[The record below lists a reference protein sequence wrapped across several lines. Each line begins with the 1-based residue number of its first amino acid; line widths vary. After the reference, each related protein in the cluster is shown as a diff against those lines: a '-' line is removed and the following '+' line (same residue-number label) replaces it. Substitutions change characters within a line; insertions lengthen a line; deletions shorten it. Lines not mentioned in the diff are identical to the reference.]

1 MGVKSTAFKIEPL
14 TAAGAPQFGA
24 IVHVSRSISP
34 GRMPLQMPHKIL
46 FLLVFISL
54 LPHPARAGGDAPASL
69 SSPKIELTPE
79 ELAER
84 EGRRACK
91 AALCAAFR
99 NPAKGET
106 VACSIRK
113 SFRKE
118 QLQKIISKAKVSWP
132 WGRVVCN
139 AGLTADRA
147 ELAKALTSEKL
158 VLKFSPHTVACDVEH
173 DGEAPSRITAEMTPE
188 VTFEKGK
195 ATKAVMNWGKVDGPT
210 LVKGLM
216 WTATATDNTVN
227 VLGSMVVDDMNDF
240 VTSKCD
246 EVKADWQGK

>member
-1 MGVKSTAFKIEPL
+1 
-14 TAAGAPQFGA
+14 
-24 IVHVSRSISP
+24 
-34 GRMPLQMPHKIL
+34 MPLKTLYFLIIAMLAPHLACAAEPIPEEAVTLSAPK
-46 FLLVFISL
+46 
-54 LPHPARAGGDAPASL
+54 AG
-69 SSPKIELTPE
+69 LTPE
-79 ELAER
+79 EIAER

-99 NPAKGET
+99 NPANGEN

-118 QLQKIISKAKVSWP
+118 QLQKIVSKAKVTWP
-132 WGRVVCN
+132 WGRVVCG
-139 AGLTADRA
+139 ADLKADRSV
-147 ELAKALTSEKL
+147 LAKALTDKK
-158 VLKFSPHTVACDVEH
+158 VVVTFDPHKVACEIEH
-173 DGEAPSRITAEMTPE
+173 EGAAASSITAVMTPA
-188 VTFEKGK
+188 VTFENGK
-195 ATKAVMNWGKVDGPT
+195 AVKAVLNWGQVEGPT

-240 VTSKCD
+240 VTAKCD

>member
-1 MGVKSTAFKIEPL
+1 MPL
-14 TAAGAPQFGA
+14 KVLFILVLASFAPRFAGAA
-24 IVHVSRSISP
+24 E
-34 GRMPLQMPHKIL
+34 
-46 FLLVFISL
+46 
-54 LPHPARAGGDAPASL
+54 PAREEAATLSASKAG
-69 SSPKIELTPE
+69 LTQE
-79 ELAER
+79 ELVER

-99 NPAKGET
+99 NPANGENVSCT
-106 VACSIRK
+106 IRK

-118 QLQKIISKAKVSWP
+118 QLQKIVSKAKVSWP
-132 WGRVVCN
+132 WGRVVCS
-139 AGLTADRA
+139 ADLKADRSV
-147 ELAKALTSEKL
+147 LAKALTSEK
-158 VLKFSPHTVACDVEH
+158 VVVTFDPHKVACEIEH
-173 DGEAPSRITAEMTPE
+173 EGAAASSITAEMTPA

-195 ATKAVMNWGKVDGPT
+195 AVKAVMNWGQVDGPT

-240 VTSKCD
+240 VTAKCD

>member
-1 MGVKSTAFKIEPL
+1 MLKNITIIAAASILPL
-14 TAAGAPQFGA
+14 TALAA
-24 IVHVSRSISP
+24 
-34 GRMPLQMPHKIL
+34 
-46 FLLVFISL
+46 
-54 LPHPARAGGDAPASL
+54 DAPAPDTATL
-69 SSPKIELTPE
+69 SSPKVDLTPE
-79 ELAER
+79 EQAER

-99 NPAKGET
+99 NPANGQN
-106 VACSIRK
+106 VACSVKK
-113 SFRKE
+113 SLRKE
-118 QLQKIISKAKVSWP
+118 QLQKIVSKAKVSWP

-139 AGLTADRA
+139 ADLKADRSALSSALVA
-147 ELAKALTSEKL
+147 EKQTI
-158 VLKFSPHTVACDVEH
+158 KFEPHKVACSIEH
-173 DGEAPSRITAEMTPE
+173 DGEAPSNITAEMTPE

-240 VTSKCD
+240 VTAKCD
-246 EVKADWQGK
+246 EVKAEWDGK